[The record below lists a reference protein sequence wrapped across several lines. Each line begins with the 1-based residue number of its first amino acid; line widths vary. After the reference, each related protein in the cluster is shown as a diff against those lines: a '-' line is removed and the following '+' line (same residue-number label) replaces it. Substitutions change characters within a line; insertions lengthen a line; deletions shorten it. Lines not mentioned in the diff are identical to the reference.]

1 MEYGLIG
8 GKLGHSYSKLIH
20 EMLCGY
26 RYDLCPLPTEAEARA
41 FLKKRLFKAINV
53 TIPYKKLVME
63 YCTYIDP
70 RAKAIGAV
78 NTVVNKN
85 GLLYGYNTDYSGFA
99 HLCEAH
105 GVDFTG
111 RTVLILGT
119 GGTHNT
125 TSAVARDKGAAQ
137 ILTVSRKPDPEK
149 GELSYTEALT
159 SGAQILINTTP
170 AGMYPNVGVCNLD
183 VAAMPGLE
191 AVLDVVY
198 NPDKTE
204 LILRAEEA
212 GVPVAAG
219 GLEMLVAQAVYA
231 AEYFLGRTFDDAA
244 GEIDRITA
252 ALRRDT
258 RNVALI
264 GMPSSGKTTV
274 GRALAE
280 ALGKRF
286 VDLDEEIVKADGRSI
301 PDIFAAEGEDGFRA
315 KETEQTARFGKEN
328 RQLLSC
334 GGGVVKRPENLRALH
349 QNGVVLFIDRPV
361 EALAVGGS
369 RPLSSSM
376 EALRTME
383 AQRRPL
389 YRAAA
394 DAVVPNTGTL
404 EDALRA
410 AMEAL
415 DEIFDS

>member
-105 GVDFTG
+105 GVDFNG

-125 TSAVARDKGAAQ
+125 TSAVARDKGAAK

-149 GELSYTEALT
+149 GELSYTQALT
-159 SGAQILINTTP
+159 SGAQIIINTTP
-170 AGMYPNVGVCNLD
+170 AGMYPNVGVCSLD

-231 AEYFLGRTFDDAA
+231 AEYFLGRTFEDAA

-252 ALRRDT
+252 SLRRDT

-264 GMPSSGKTTV
+264 GMPSSGKTNV

-301 PDIFAAEGEDGFRA
+301 PDIFAAEGEEGFRQKETAVIAQFA
-315 KETEQTARFGKEN
+315 KEG

-334 GGGVVKRPENLRALH
+334 GGGAVKKSENVRLLR
-349 QNGVVLFIDRPV
+349 QNGVVLFLDRPLD
-361 EALAVGGS
+361 ALTVGGG
-369 RPLSSSM
+369 RPLSSSVD
-376 EALRTME
+376 ALRTMYAE
-383 AQRRPL
+383 RRPL
-389 YRAAA
+389 YLAAA
-394 DAVVPNTGTL
+394 DAVVPNETTVA
-404 EDALRA
+404 DAVKA
-410 AMEAL
+410 SMEAL
-415 DEIFDS
+415 DEIFDH

>member
-125 TSAVARDKGAAQ
+125 TSAVARDKGAAK

-149 GELSYTEALT
+149 GELSYTQALT
-159 SGAQILINTTP
+159 SGAQIIINTTP

-212 GVPVAAG
+212 GVPVAVG

-231 AEYFLGRTFDDAA
+231 AEYFLGRTFEDAA

-301 PDIFAAEGEDGFRA
+301 PDIFAAEGEEGFRQKETAVIAQFA
-315 KETEQTARFGKEN
+315 KEG

-334 GGGVVKRPENLRALH
+334 GGGAVKKPENVRLLR
-349 QNGVVLFIDRPV
+349 QNGVVLFLDRPLD
-361 EALAVGGS
+361 ALTVGGG
-369 RPLSSSM
+369 RPLSSSAD
-376 EALRTME
+376 ALRTMYAE
-383 AQRRPL
+383 RRPL
-389 YRAAA
+389 YLAAA
-394 DAVVPNTGTL
+394 DAVVPNETTVA
-404 EDALRA
+404 DAVKA
-410 AMEAL
+410 SMEAL
-415 DEIFDS
+415 DEIFDH

>member
-105 GVDFTG
+105 GVDFNG

-125 TSAVARDKGAAQ
+125 TGAVARDKGAAR

-149 GELSYTEALT
+149 GELSYTQALT
-159 SGAQILINTTP
+159 SGAQIVINTTP

-258 RNVALI
+258 LNVALI

-280 ALGKRF
+280 VLGKRF